1 MSITVDKD
9 ITFESSNG
17 GKLITIIESSSLRE
31 VGVLRSGWVKIDDL
45 LFNPYD
51 TISLNLSSSKTQT
64 TLRHATGEIILSFRL
79 ISRKPNG
86 KCDIEIL
93 GLAPQEWYRLEFNTI
108 LAKTDAGY
116 AHAQSGDNGELM
128 FTGVSIPDN
137 K

>member
-86 KCDIEIL
+86 KCDIEIV
-93 GLAPQEWYRLEFNTI
+93 GLAPQEWYRLEFDTV
-108 LAKTDAGY
+108 LAQTDSGY
-116 AHAQSGDNGELM
+116 AHAQSGNNGELM
-128 FTGVSIPDN
+128 FTGVSIPN
-137 K
+137 E

>member
-86 KCDIEIL
+86 KCDIEIV
-93 GLAPQEWYRLEFNTI
+93 GLAPQEWYRLEFDTV
-108 LAKTDAGY
+108 LAQTDSGY
-116 AHAQSGDNGELM
+116 AHAQSGNNGELM

>member
-93 GLAPQEWYRLEFNTI
+93 GLAPQEWYRLEFDTV
-108 LAKTDAGY
+108 LAQTDSGY
-116 AHAQSGDNGELM
+116 AHAQSGNNGELM